1 MLELDLE
8 RTEKTL
14 SGFIR
19 HVVGL
24 ANFNGVVLGLSGGL
38 DSAVVAA
45 LAAKCLGPDKVLGLM
60 LPHKISSQESLD
72 HAKLVADKF
81 RITIKKIEITD
92 MASGYHEETDKLRFG
107 NLLARLRMC
116 VVFDQSQ
123 ATRSIVIGTSNKTEM
138 LVGYTTWWGDMAAG
152 CYPIGDLYKTQVRAL
167 AKYLGV
173 PDVIISK
180 PPTADLWSGQTD
192 EGEIGITYERLDK
205 MLVLMV
211 EGERT
216 DQQIIDQGFT
226 SDEVLRVRKMVHKAH
241 FKRVMPPVC
250 KVSSRTIG
258 IDFNYIKDWSTSGL
272 DKI

>member
-8 RTEKTL
+8 RAEKL
-14 SGFIR
+14 IAGFIR
-19 HVVGL
+19 HIVDQAG
-24 ANFNGVVLGLSGGL
+24 FSGVVLGLSGGL

-45 LAAKCLGPDKVLGLM
+45 LASRCLGPDKVLGLM
-60 LPHKISSQESLD
+60 LPHRISSSESLE
-72 HAKLVADKF
+72 HAKLVAQKF
-81 RITIKKIEITD
+81 GIRTKIIEITD

-116 VVFDQSQ
+116 VIFDQSQ
-123 ATRSIVIGTSNKTEM
+123 ATKSLVLGTSNKTEM

-152 CYPIGDLYKTQVRAL
+152 CYPIADLYKTQVRAL
-167 AKYLGV
+167 AKHLGV

-192 EGEIGITYERLDK
+192 EGEMGITYEHLDNL
-205 MLVLMV
+205 LVLMV
-211 EGERT
+211 EGEKN
-216 DQQIIDQGFT
+216 DEQIVQKGFLP
-226 SDEVLRVRKMVHKAH
+226 EEIQRVRKMVARAH

-250 KVSSRTIG
+250 KISSRTIG

-272 DKI
+272 DKV

>member
-8 RTEKTL
+8 RTEKTI

-19 HVVGL
+19 HVVSQ

-45 LAAKCLGPDKVLGLM
+45 LAAKCLGSDKVIGLM
-60 LPHKISSQESLD
+60 LPHKFSSQESLD
-72 HAKLVADKF
+72 HARLVADKF
-81 RITIKKIEITD
+81 SIKTKIIDITD
-92 MASGYHEETDKLRFG
+92 MASGYCEETDKLRFG

-116 VVFDQSQ
+116 VIFDQSQ
-123 ATRSIVIGTSNKTEM
+123 ATKSIVLGTSNKSEM

-167 AKYLGV
+167 AKYVGV
-173 PDVIISK
+173 PDIIISK

-192 EGEIGITYERLDK
+192 EGEIGITYEKLDK

-211 EGERT
+211 EGEKT
-216 DQQIIDQGFT
+216 DQQIIEQGFT
-226 SDEVLRVRKMVHKAH
+226 MEEVLRARKMVYKAH

>member
-8 RTEKTL
+8 RTEKTIT
-14 SGFIR
+14 GFIR
-19 HVVGL
+19 HVVEL

-60 LPHKISSQESLD
+60 LPHNISSQESLD

-81 RITIKKIEITD
+81 RITTKKIEITD

-123 ATRSIVIGTSNKTEM
+123 ATRAIVLGTSNKTEM

-167 AKYLGV
+167 AKHLGV

-205 MLVLMV
+205 MLMLMV

-241 FKRVMPPVC
+241 FKRVMPPAC

-258 IDFNYIKDWSTSGL
+258 VDFNYIKDWSTSGL

>member
-1 MLELDLE
+1 MLELDLQ
-8 RTEKTL
+8 RTEKTIA
-14 SGFIR
+14 GFIK
-19 HVVGL
+19 HVFDSGS
-24 ANFNGVVLGLSGGL
+24 FNGVVLGLSGGL

-45 LAAKCLGPDKVLGLM
+45 LAARYLGPDKVLGLM
-60 LPHKISSQESLD
+60 LPHKLSSKESID
-72 HAKLVADKF
+72 HATLVAEKYG
-81 RITIKKIEITD
+81 IKTKTIEITD

-123 ATRSIVIGTSNKTEM
+123 ALKSLVLGTSNKTEM

-152 CYPIGDLYKTQVRAL
+152 CYPIADLYKTQVRAL
-167 AKYLGV
+167 AKYLEV
-173 PDVIISK
+173 PDVVISK
-180 PPTADLWSGQTD
+180 PPTADLWAGQTD
-192 EGEIGITYERLDK
+192 EGEIGITYELLDR

-211 EGERT
+211 EGEKT
-216 DQQIIDQGFT
+216 DEQIVSKGFSQQDIQ
-226 SDEVLRVRKMVHKAH
+226 RVRKMISKAH